1 MKEKKINS
9 IRGSLQY
16 KIILYVLIAIVAF
29 ITAISAGL
37 MLQMYSYG
45 ILDDTDRIQAS
56 EIEAEMKEYYIQGK
70 MDSIFEVVSRY
81 INSKYDLLENIQT
94 FEEEAVYDVNG
105 DGILNHRDLEALIG
119 SSDFKQYMEEKVPR
133 DMLEDIYAYTIDIKS
148 AYGAGYTRCSYKKNM
163 KLISKDNQAI
173 YDSSVYHNATSLKWY
188 GESFIYNFFDS
199 YQEAQN
205 AAEDADYYFDLYS
218 VYENE
223 EYDYENE
230 EEDYEVTTQD
240 AYQYDA
246 TGHPIIENGYMLKR
260 AFDDGDMNL
269 QIDIGCWVTSAQ
281 ALELYDADAVTERL
295 DVYYHYR
302 DMIVIVFILSSIIC
316 IILTILSMVHSGI
329 KKGVE
334 DIRLNIWEKCPTEIL
349 LAGIA
354 AAVCFFI
361 YCIENMWYMAEYTQ
375 FEISHRYYMIMD
387 DVEYWCLSA
396 LAVCGYMA
404 ILLLLNNIV
413 VKVKAKSLFKSCIIV
428 RAWKYLFGRN
438 GKISGWV
445 KYIGKRIPLCWKAVI
460 AYVIVFI
467 VCIMLLG
474 ILISGGAGI
483 VFPIMI
489 LAAIAITLGY
499 AGFIVMINELHK
511 GGKELAKGN
520 MSHKINTKYM
530 FGAFKEHGENL
541 NNINESIQLAVEER
555 MKSERM
561 KTELITN
568 VSHDIKTPLTSII
581 NYVDLLEKEGI
592 DKEPE
597 KSYIDVLSRQSARLK
612 KLIVDLVDASKAST
626 GNVDMELEAMDA
638 NMLLT
643 QAAAEYED
651 KMANNGMTLIV
662 NTTAE
667 PARIMA
673 DGRHLWRVFDNLLNN
688 ASKYAMA
695 GTRVYAQVESRAEK
709 VIIAFKNIS
718 KEPLNISS
726 DDLIERFVRGDSSRN
741 TEGSGLGLSIAKS
754 LCSLMGAEFDIEID
768 GDLFKAIVTFNEA
781 K

>member
-29 ITAISAGL
+29 ITVISAGL
-37 MLQMYSYG
+37 TLQMYSYG
-45 ILDDTDRIQAS
+45 ILDNTDRIQAS
-56 EIEAEMKEYYIQGK
+56 EIEAEMKEYYIQEK
-70 MDSIFEVVSRY
+70 MDSIFEVVSGY

-94 FEEEAVYDVNG
+94 IEETVYDVDS
-105 DGILNHRDLEALIG
+105 DGILNHRDLEAVIN
-119 SSDFKQYMEEKVPR
+119 SSGFEKYMEEKVPR
-133 DMLEDIYAYTIDIKS
+133 DMLEDIYAYTVDIKS
-148 AYGAGYTRCSYKKNM
+148 AYGAGDTKCSYKKNM
-163 KLISKDNQAI
+163 NLISKDNQAI
-173 YDSSVYHNATSLKWY
+173 YDGSVYNNAASLKWY
-188 GESFIYNFFDS
+188 GNSFMYKFFDS

-205 AAEDADYYFDLYS
+205 AAEDADYYYDLYS

-223 EYDYENE
+223 VYDYEYD
-230 EEDYEVTTQD
+230 EEDYETTTQD
-240 AYQYDA
+240 AYPYDA
-246 TGHPIIENGYMLKR
+246 TGHPIIDSGYMLKR
-260 AFDDGDMNL
+260 EFDDGEMNL
-269 QIDIGCWVTSAQ
+269 QIDISCWVTSAQ

-295 DVYYHYR
+295 DIYYHYR

-334 DIRLNIWEKCPTEIL
+334 DIRLNIWEKCPIEIL
-349 LAGIA
+349 LVGIA
-354 AAVCFFI
+354 GAACFFI
-361 YCIENMWYMAEYTQ
+361 YCIEDMYYMAAYTQ
-375 FEISHRYYMIMD
+375 YEISYRYYMIMD

-396 LAVCGYMA
+396 FAVCGYMA

-413 VKVKAKSLFKSCIIV
+413 VKVKAKSLLKSCIIV

-474 ILISGGAGI
+474 ILISGGARI

-651 KMANNGMTLIV
+651 KLANNGMTLII

-709 VIIAFKNIS
+709 VIIVFKNIS